1 MQIPWLDE
9 LVEKAGQTPA
19 SDGLP
24 PVKEGEKVIGKIPD
38 YLATILR
45 VMSFIVAEIESL
57 TAETASLGGAS
68 FFRRSYIKIQRNRRQ
83 FRTLNDFFWTSL
95 RTELDS
101 TATELGIREGN
112 VVVAIPPR
120 PPDEQPTID
129 DATMI
134 IWAPWAHEL

>member
-45 VMSFIVAEIESL
+45 VMHFIVAEIESL
-57 TAETASLGGAS
+57 TAEATLDGAS
-68 FFRRSYIKIQRNRRQ
+68 FFKQAYIKIQQTRLQ
-83 FRTLNDFFWTSL
+83 VRTLNDFFWTSL
-95 RTELDS
+95 RTELGS
-101 TATELGIREGN
+101 TATKLGIREGN
-112 VVVAIPPR
+112 VVVALPPEA
-120 PPDEQPTID
+120 PYEKPTID
-129 DATMI
+129 GTMI
-134 IWAPWAHEL
+134 IWAPWDPKP